1 MGVSEGAMLLIERH
15 FIDRTESLRAGF
27 VAAARAAGLDLHD
40 HDRKGEKGFQYI
52 GPGFTTTPEA
62 AAMRAH
68 FLAIGDGKTAALFHQ
83 SSMEFVR
90 SLGGDPLCLV
100 TELPL
105 FVIPNPAPTP
115 GVPRAYLDFRARV
128 PDLVRRVHAGESV
141 QADLDAAGLRALD
154 MELAERLQRETIRLA
169 LDAI

>member
-1 MGVSEGAMLLIERH
+1 
-15 FIDRTESLRAGF
+15 
-27 VAAARAAGLDLHD
+27 
-40 HDRKGEKGFQYI
+40 
-52 GPGFTTTPEA
+52 
-62 AAMRAH
+62 MRAH
-68 FLAIGDGKTAALFHQ
+68 FLAMGDDKTAALFHQ

-128 PDLVRRVHAGESV
+128 PDLARRVHAGESI
-141 QADLDAAGLRALD
+141 QADLDAAGLRALHFD
-154 MELAERLQRETIRLA
+154 TAKRLQRETIRLA
-169 LDAI
+169 RETI